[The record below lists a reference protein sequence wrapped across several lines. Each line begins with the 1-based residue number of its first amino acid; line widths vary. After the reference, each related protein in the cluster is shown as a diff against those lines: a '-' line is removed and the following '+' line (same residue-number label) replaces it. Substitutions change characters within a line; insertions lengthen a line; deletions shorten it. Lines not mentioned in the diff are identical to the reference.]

1 MGKLSATSLYRIK
14 QVDKR
19 LYGDWL
25 LKKHYAKRLCP
36 ISYAFGLVDKSDNI
50 EGVITFGCPPN
61 KEYNDG
67 KCIFKKNKIRTLE
80 LNRLVLNSNT
90 PKNTASYFIMQAI
103 KKLPTPIAL
112 VSYADANH
120 NHHGY
125 VYQATNWLYTGT
137 SAKKHRYTF
146 EDGTTFDMRRDIDKK
161 GKITGRVE
169 LLPTYRY
176 IYLHGNKK
184 EKKDMRKDM
193 KWEVLAY
200 PKGQN
205 KQYDCIDIQMKS
217 PQGDLFSD

>member
-1 MGKLSATSLYRIK
+1 MGKSSTTSLYRIK

-19 LYGDWL
+19 LYEDWL

-50 EGVITFGCPPN
+50 EGVITFGSPPN

-67 KCIFKKNKIRTLE
+67 KCIFNENKIRTLE

-103 KKLPTPIAL
+103 RKLPTPMAL

-137 SAKKHRYTF
+137 
-146 EDGTTFDMRRDIDKK
+146 
-161 GKITGRVE
+161 
-169 LLPTYRY
+169 
-176 IYLHGNKK
+176 
-184 EKKDMRKDM
+184 
-193 KWEVLAY
+193 
-200 PKGQN
+200 
-205 KQYDCIDIQMKS
+205 
-217 PQGDLFSD
+217 

>member
-1 MGKLSATSLYRIK
+1 MGKSSTTSLYRIK

-19 LYGDWL
+19 LYEDWL

-50 EGVITFGCPPN
+50 EGVITFGSPPN

-67 KCIFKKNKIRTLE
+67 KCIFNKNKIRTLE

-103 KKLPTPIAL
+103 RKLPTPMAL

-137 SAKKHRYTF
+137 SAKKHLYTF
-146 EDGTTFDMRRDIDKK
+146 EDGTTFDIKRGIDKK
-161 GKITGRVE
+161 GKIVGVKE
-169 LLPTYRY
+169 LLPTHRY

-184 EKKDMRKDM
+184 EKRDMKKDM
-193 KWEVLAY
+193 KWAILPY
-200 PKGQN
+200 PKGTN
-205 KQYDCIDIQMKS
+205 KKYDCIDIQMKS
-217 PQGDLFSD
+217 LQGDFFSD